1 MSAPVR
7 TTALPEEERPEM
19 GVASS
24 WASQAQRR
32 VRMSE
37 ADVSEARA
45 RAHVVGP
52 ALKQP
57 VKSPSMTASA
67 STILVSHPLGFD
79 VSITVECILFLGLAR
94 ATCIRK

>member
-7 TTALPEEERPEM
+7 TTGLPEEEERPEM
-19 GVASS
+19 GNASRF
-24 WASQAQRR
+24 ASQDQRR

-45 RAHVVGP
+45 RAHVGGP

-57 VKSPSMTASA
+57 VKNSSMTASA
-67 STILVSHPLGFD
+67 STVLVSHP
-79 VSITVECILFLGLAR
+79 
-94 ATCIRK
+94 